1 MTVVN
6 VHAAKTNLSKL
17 LDRAL
22 RGEDVVIA
30 RAGKPLVR
38 LTPVEVRPLGP
49 RVPGQLAH
57 LFKDVKIPSDA
68 FDPLTEE
75 ELKEWYDAPLVADPE
90 PGTEGR

>member
-38 LTPVEVRPLGP
+38 LEPVPQPRLEP
-49 RVPGQLAH
+49 RVPGALAH
-57 LFKDVKIPSDA
+57 LIPPGTD
-68 FDPLTEE
+68 LTIPDLTSE
-75 ELKEWYDAPLVADPE
+75 ELAEWYDAPLVADPE
-90 PGTEGR
+90 PGSEPV